1 MSLWRQVAETIA
13 REGRAC
19 LVRIVRTEGS
29 TPREAGASIVLGAEG
44 RFSGTI
50 GGGALEHE
58 ALALGRRML
67 GEAPAGMVRRVLLG
81 PVLGQCC
88 GGAVEVRIDS
98 FDAEDSGWIAPLVE
112 AERAGPVVTIGR
124 EDAAGRLIRR
134 LAGADV
140 AGGVC
145 ETFGTPTT
153 PVMIAGAGHV
163 GRALVLALAPL
174 PFSVRWVDSRAEAFP
189 AHGPVNAVMEAPDTP
204 LAALETAAPGT
215 LLVVM
220 THSHALDLA
229 LVARALP
236 DPRFAFVGLI
246 GSATKRARFAGLLTR
261 GGVAA
266 EAVAR
271 LSCPVGGRAARDK
284 HPAVIA
290 AMIAR
295 DLLVARENDAARPV
309 GIAAERA
316 RTTP

>member
-1 MSLWRQVAETIA
+1 MNLWRLVAETVQ

-19 LVRIVRTEGS
+19 LIRITRTEGS
-29 TPREAGASIVLGAEG
+29 TPREPGASIVLGAEG

-58 ALALGRRML
+58 ALAQGRRML
-67 GEAPAGMVRRVLLG
+67 GEAPAGAVRQLVLG

-88 GGAVEVRIDS
+88 GGAVEVRIDC
-98 FDAEDSGWIAPLVE
+98 FDAGDLEWIAPLVA
-112 AERAGPVVTIGR
+112 AEQAGPFATTGR

-134 LAGADV
+134 LAGAEEV
-140 AGGVC
+140 GGLR
-145 ETFGTPTT
+145 ETFGMLTT

-163 GRALVLALAPL
+163 GRALVMALAPL
-174 PFSVRWVDSRAEAFP
+174 PFSVRWIDSRVDAFP
-189 AHGPVNAVMEAPDTP
+189 AHRPGNVTMEAPDTP
-204 LAALETAAPGT
+204 VAALETAAPGT

-246 GSATKRARFAGLLTR
+246 GSASKRARFAGLLAR
-261 GGVAA
+261 GGVTA

-271 LSCPVGGRAARDK
+271 LSCPVGGRAVRDK

-295 DLLVARENDAARPV
+295 DLLVARENASAGPV
-309 GIAAERA
+309 GMAAEHA
-316 RTTP
+316 KAGV